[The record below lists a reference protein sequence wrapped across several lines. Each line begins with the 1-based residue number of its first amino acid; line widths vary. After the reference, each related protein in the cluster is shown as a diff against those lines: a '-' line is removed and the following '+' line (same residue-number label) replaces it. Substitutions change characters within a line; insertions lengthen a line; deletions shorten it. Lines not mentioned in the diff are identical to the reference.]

1 MPEGASWPEN
11 VTITGGG
18 SISPKLTATITI
30 SANLDKTHDGSA
42 VSLDSSGYTYTGD
55 TTTPTITITWHED
68 NSGTIGNQLTD
79 NAAPSAPGT
88 YWVKVSAAET
98 NRYAAAEATKQFTIS
113 QPLDAPTNLKWDSD
127 TPGQATWGTVT
138 NASGYSVQLYKGG
151 STQGSPVTTSGTSYD
166 FQITEAGSYT
176 FTVTATGSG
185 VYSDSSPSS
194 QSTALHTVA
203 FDTNG
208 GTGTI
213 SMQLVPNGGT
223 VTEPTAPTRTGHRF
237 DGWYSD
243 SNFAEGSKWTFST
256 STVTAATALYAKW
269 TAIDYDITIT
279 VQGGTGNTASASVNS
294 TTATSANMGDTVT
307 LTATPAEGYHFV
319 EWQVTSG
326 GVTIS
331 EQNTFTMPAGA
342 VAITAVFEEHTFT
355 GWTAGGNDTHTGTCS
370 CGATTTRA
378 CTYENGVCTVCGYVD
393 VTTTDPA
400 NSTVK
405 EGETATFT
413 VTATGDNVSCQWQS
427 SINGGEWANI
437 SGATGSSYTTPA
449 ATMDMSGYQY
459 RCVVSNTTGDSATSS
474 AATLTV
480 NKASSEIGDQK
491 FVRYIVEHY
500 KQNADGSYTLA
511 DTERPIGE
519 VGETVTAVPKNY
531 DGYTYNPNAAGTVT
545 RGKLTEIKSDAD
557 IVTLKL
563 YYDITLYTVTV
574 NGSYAQTTG
583 AGSYAEGATVAIDAG
598 TRSGYTFDGWTSSDG
613 VIFANAGSAQ
623 TTFTMPDQAVTI
635 TANWVKNSTE
645 IGDQKFVRYIVEHY
659 KQNADGSYTLADTER
674 PIGEVGETVTAVPKT
689 YDGYT
694 YNPNAAGT
702 VTSGKLTEIKSD
714 ADIVTLKLYYD
725 ITLYTVTVNNSY
737 AQTTGAG
744 SYAEGATVA
753 IDAGTRDGYTFDGWT
768 SSDGVTFA
776 NAGSA
781 QTTFTM
787 PDQAVTITANWVKN
801 STEIGDQ
808 KFVRYIVEHYKQ
820 NADGS
825 YTLADT
831 ERPIGE
837 VGETVTAAPKTYAGY
852 TYNPNAVGTVS
863 SGKLTEIKSNADI
876 VTLKLYYDITLYT
889 VTVNGSYAQTTGA
902 GSYAEGATVAID
914 AGTRDGYTFDGWT
927 GSDGVTF
934 ANAGSA
940 QTTFTMPDQA
950 VTVTANWVKKSTGGG
965 GGGGSSYDY
974 YTISATAGEGGSI
987 SPSGNISVREGRDK
1001 TFTITPHSGYVISD
1015 VRVDGVSVGAVASYT
1030 FDNVRRSHTIEAT
1043 FAKGNPATGN
1053 PFTDVH
1059 PDDWFY
1065 DHVMFV
1071 YGNGLMNG
1079 TSATTFSPN
1088 EAATRAQVAVIFYR
1102 MAGSPA
1108 VTGDSPFTDVE
1119 NGPGTAWYYNAVLWA
1134 HQNGIVAGYGDGT
1147 YHPGDPVTREQLA
1160 VMFYNYA
1167 NYKGY
1172 DLSATSDLSG
1182 FTDAG
1187 KISDWA
1193 LPAMRWAVGSGLMN
1207 GYGDGTLNPQGTATR
1222 AQLAAM
1228 LHNFIEHNK
1237 LVPSAVA
1244 PGGDSGTGGTSG
1256 TGSGGGGWTQ
1266 QKPVPQTGDNSNIG
1280 LWISL
1285 CVLSFAGLVGTT
1297 IAYVHTKRRREE
1309 EAPDPLVI

>member
-1 MPEGASWPEN
+1 M
-11 VTITGGG
+11 
-18 SISPKLTATITI
+18 
-30 SANLDKTHDGSA
+30 
-42 VSLDSSGYTYTGD
+42 
-55 TTTPTITITWHED
+55 
-68 NSGTIGNQLTD
+68 
-79 NAAPSAPGT
+79 
-88 YWVKVSAAET
+88 
-98 NRYAAAEATKQFTIS
+98 
-113 QPLDAPTNLKWDSD
+113 
-127 TPGQATWGTVT
+127 
-138 NASGYSVQLYKGG
+138 
-151 STQGSPVTTSGTSYD
+151 
-166 FQITEAGSYT
+166 
-176 FTVTATGSG
+176 
-185 VYSDSSPSS
+185 
-194 QSTALHTVA
+194 
-203 FDTNG
+203 
-208 GTGTI
+208 
-213 SMQLVPNGGT
+213 
-223 VTEPTAPTRTGHRF
+223 
-237 DGWYSD
+237 
-243 SNFAEGSKWTFST
+243 
-256 STVTAATALYAKW
+256 
-269 TAIDYDITIT
+269 
-279 VQGGTGNTASASVNS
+279 
-294 TTATSANMGDTVT
+294 
-307 LTATPAEGYHFV
+307 
-319 EWQVTSG
+319 
-326 GVTIS
+326 
-331 EQNTFTMPAGA
+331 
-342 VAITAVFEEHTFT
+342 
-355 GWTAGGNDTHTGTCS
+355 
-370 CGATTTRA
+370 
-378 CTYENGVCTVCGYVD
+378 
-393 VTTTDPA
+393 
-400 NSTVK
+400 
-405 EGETATFT
+405 
-413 VTATGDNVSCQWQS
+413 
-427 SINGGEWANI
+427 
-437 SGATGSSYTTPA
+437 
-449 ATMDMSGYQY
+449 
-459 RCVVSNTTGDSATSS
+459 
-474 AATLTV
+474 
-480 NKASSEIGDQK
+480 
-491 FVRYIVEHY
+491 
-500 KQNADGSYTLA
+500 
-511 DTERPIGE
+511 
-519 VGETVTAVPKNY
+519 
-531 DGYTYNPNAAGTVT
+531 
-545 RGKLTEIKSDAD
+545 
-557 IVTLKL
+557 
-563 YYDITLYTVTV
+563 
-574 NGSYAQTTG
+574 
-583 AGSYAEGATVAIDAG
+583 
-598 TRSGYTFDGWTSSDG
+598 
-613 VIFANAGSAQ
+613 
-623 TTFTMPDQAVTI
+623 TI

-768 SSDGVTFA
+768 S
-776 NAGSA
+776 
-781 QTTFTM
+781 
-787 PDQAVTITANWVKN
+787 
-801 STEIGDQ
+801 
-808 KFVRYIVEHYKQ
+808 
-820 NADGS
+820 
-825 YTLADT
+825 
-831 ERPIGE
+831 
-837 VGETVTAAPKTYAGY
+837 
-852 TYNPNAVGTVS
+852 
-863 SGKLTEIKSNADI
+863 
-876 VTLKLYYDITLYT
+876 
-889 VTVNGSYAQTTGA
+889 
-902 GSYAEGATVAID
+902 
-914 AGTRDGYTFDGWT
+914 
-927 GSDGVTF
+927 SDGVTF